1 MKKRLA
7 YSPGRLVAILT
18 FGVFGIINT
27 EMGVV
32 GIIPQI
38 AETFGVTVPQAGW
51 TVGVFALV
59 VAVSAPVMPLLFS
72 GTDRR
77 TVMLLALGLFTAGN
91 IVSALTD
98 SFAVLLAARAL
109 PAFLHPAYMSMAF
122 STAAASVRSEE
133 APKAVSKVFI
143 GVSAGMVLG
152 VPVTSLIAGH
162 ASFSAAM
169 AFFAAVNAA
178 TLAATLLCVPRL
190 PVARRISYGAQLG
203 VLKKAVMRRSL
214 IAFTLINGAM
224 FGFFS
229 YMSDFLNRV
238 TEVSSDTASAL
249 LLVYGGA
256 NIAGNLLAGRLLAAM
271 HAAA

>member
-27 EMGVV
+27 EMGIV

-109 PAFLHPAYMSMAF
+109 PAFLHPAYVSMAF

-224 FGFFS
+224 F
-229 YMSDFLNRV
+229 
-238 TEVSSDTASAL
+238 
-249 LLVYGGA
+249 
-256 NIAGNLLAGRLLAAM
+256 
-271 HAAA
+271 